1 MSDSQ
6 ARASF
11 SESVTLYDRLADTIS
26 VRSRRHCRSPLPGW
40 PTGWDPRLHDRHP
53 GRAPTLVET
62 GARALLGAAFGST
75 ATSELDWARRLLH
88 LLDKT
93 MLVLMDRGFDA
104 GDFLAGV
111 TGTGAQFLV
120 RLNASR
126 HRRQRLVP
134 LVALTGMPP
143 RPLAHGRDYPI
154 KPPLGAALARSVTS
168 RRTAEHA
175 VGGMSGYS
183 PDAFC
188 VSK

>member
-1 MSDSQ
+1 
-6 ARASF
+6 
-11 SESVTLYDRLADTIS
+11 
-26 VRSRRHCRSPLPGW
+26 
-40 PTGWDPRLHDRHP
+40 
-53 GRAPTLVET
+53 LVET